1 MRLLDIWCFAAYR
14 LNRPTQATYK
24 PKAELYCHAKGLNS
38 ATRPLPVRISGRAR
52 AFWNRCATGSG
63 NTLMIEMKIE
73 LPDTVAEVI
82 EQKASE
88 LGTTPDQLL
97 SVMVTDV
104 AGDITELDCDVDCR

>member
-1 MRLLDIWCFAAYR
+1 
-14 LNRPTQATYK
+14 
-24 PKAELYCHAKGLNS
+24 
-38 ATRPLPVRISGRAR
+38 
-52 AFWNRCATGSG
+52 
-63 NTLMIEMKIE
+63 MIEMKIE